1 MTRHHTSQNTAT
13 VTVERAGEDDPTA
26 PDPPELVPTPVHVL
40 LLRQWFRTL
49 AYDRRVTPRGPE
61 TLLAV
66 TGGRMTWVPSQ
77 RVVPD
82 PDDTTEPPS
91 EQGLSRPG

>member
-13 VTVERAGEDDPTA
+13 ATVERAGEHDETA
-26 PDPPELVPTPVHVL
+26 PEPPQVVPTPVHVL
-40 LLRQWFRTL
+40 MLHQWFRAL

-66 TGGRMTWVPSQ
+66 SGGRMRWVPSQ

-82 PDDTTEPPS
+82 DQAD
-91 EQGLSRPG
+91 EQATP